1 MNICFLL
8 LLSTSYHSFSDDGD
22 NYYDDDYNFYGS
34 GDDGWIETRNIES
47 LRNNLFSNYNK
58 ESRPVINYYDSVDLQ
73 YGIEIVSL
81 DYFDQK
87 AESIEL
93 NVNMIFTWHD
103 EYLNWN
109 LLDYGVDYIP
119 VDKTQIWTPDIELY
133 NSASKPVVYDQTG
146 GMKLYHTGD
155 VIWILPVRYQFSCK
169 LDLLDFPFDS
179 QTCTMLFGSWKF
191 SKAYFNIEPFYDEDD
206 FKNIS
211 VSDNFYHNEWEITNV
226 SCRHEDIEYLCCP
239 GELWPNTE
247 FSITLTRSYHKYLV
261 VMIMSFVLIFT
272 GLVVSLMS
280 MKYYRRFYILVFI
293 PLTIIWLQV
302 YIADKIPVVEYSTT
316 LEEYLVLC
324 FTTTMLCTFES
335 GIIYNLLNYEDSCI
349 KQFINKN
356 MERTKVF
363 DIVFR
368 SLVIVSFIIGSSI
381 YMTNSN

>member
-1 MNICFLL
+1 MNLIFLL
-8 LLSTSYHSFSDDGD
+8 LLSTSY
-22 NYYDDDYNFYGS
+22 YDDYGVYDEGS
-34 GDDGWIETRNIES
+34 GNEPVLGNIEN
-47 LRNNLFSNYNK
+47 LRSNLFQNY
-58 ESRPVINYYDSVDLQ
+58 SIDTRPVINYSDSVNLH

-93 NVNMIFTWHD
+93 NVKMIYTWND
-103 EYLNWN
+103 QYLNWHIDN
-109 LLDYGVDYIP
+109 YGVEYIP
-119 VDKTQIWTPDIELY
+119 VDKTQIWTPDLELY

-146 GMKLYHTGD
+146 MMKLYHTGD
-155 VIWILPVRYQFSCK
+155 VIWVLPVRYQFSCK
-169 LDLLDFPFDS
+169 LNLERFPFDS

-191 SKAYFNIEPFYDEDD
+191 SKTYFDLQPFYDDYD
-206 FKNIS
+206 FANIS
-211 VSDNFYHNEWEITNV
+211 VSEHFYHNEWEITNI
-226 SCRHEDIEYLCCP
+226 SCSHQDIEYLCCP

-261 VMIMSFVLIFT
+261 VMIMSFVLILT

-302 YIADKIPVVEYSTT
+302 YIAGKIPVIEYATT

-335 GIIYNLLNYEDSCI
+335 GIIYNLLNYEDTRI
-349 KQFINKN
+349 KEFINKN
-356 MERTKVF
+356 LGIIKVF
-363 DIVFR
+363 DLLFR
-368 SLVIVSFIIGSSI
+368 SGVIISFIVGAAI
-381 YMTNSN
+381 YMTDSN